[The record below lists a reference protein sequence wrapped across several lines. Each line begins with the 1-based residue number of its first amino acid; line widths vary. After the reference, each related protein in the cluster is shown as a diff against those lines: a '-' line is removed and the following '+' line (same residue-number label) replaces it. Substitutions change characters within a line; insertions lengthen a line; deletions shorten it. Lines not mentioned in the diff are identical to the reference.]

1 MNRPIGMSALA
12 TVVLLVGLSGISLSV
27 AAPAQ
32 YTIDPQHTYPSFEA
46 SHMGISVWRG
56 KFDKTRG
63 TATFDEAAG
72 RGAVDILVDLKSVDF
87 GLESLNEFMVGP
99 EFFDVTNFPNSHYHG
114 TLAGFANGV
123 PTRIDGA
130 LTLHGVTKPLTLT
143 VKSFKCIPHP
153 MLKRQLCGAD
163 AIATF
168 QRDEFGLDAGK
179 SYGFSMEVTLRIQVE
194 ALKND

>member
-1 MNRPIGMSALA
+1 MNVRGARRRFILQRNIKCGAHSAMFATLA
-12 TVVLLVGLSGISLSV
+12 LVGLSGHSLSL

-32 YTIDPQHTYPSFEA
+32 YTLDPQHTYPSFEA

-56 KFDKTRG
+56 KFDGTRG
-63 TATFDEAAG
+63 TATFDE
-72 RGAVDILVDLKSVDF
+72 
-87 GLESLNEFMVGP
+87 
-99 EFFDVTNFPNSHYHG
+99 
-114 TLAGFANGV
+114 
-123 PTRIDGA
+123 
-130 LTLHGVTKPLTLT
+130 LT

-163 AIATF
+163 AFATF